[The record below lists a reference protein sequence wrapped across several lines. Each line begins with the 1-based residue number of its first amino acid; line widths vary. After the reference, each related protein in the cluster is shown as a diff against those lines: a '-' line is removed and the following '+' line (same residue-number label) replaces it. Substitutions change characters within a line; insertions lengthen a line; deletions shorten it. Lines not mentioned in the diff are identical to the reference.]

1 MNSICSPGTPEIRR
15 TGGSFIEKA
24 LEARIEKSC
33 QRAFL
38 SRGAGIEML
47 AAAFSDRLAA
57 ESVIQ
62 ALDFYNMRELVL
74 QSFIPVC
81 A

>member
-24 LEARIEKSC
+24 LEARMEKSC

-47 AAAFSDRLAA
+47 AAAF
-57 ESVIQ
+57 
-62 ALDFYNMRELVL
+62 
-74 QSFIPVC
+74 
-81 A
+81 

>member
-38 SRGAGIEML
+38 SRGAGIE
-47 AAAFSDRLAA
+47 RLAG

>member
-1 MNSICSPGTPEIRR
+1 MNSICSPGTPEIIFIV
-15 TGGSFIEKA
+15 GSFVEKV

-47 AAAFSDRLAA
+47 AAAF
-57 ESVIQ
+57 
-62 ALDFYNMRELVL
+62 
-74 QSFIPVC
+74 
-81 A
+81 